1 MVLSLFTRRKK
12 NKKPKTAAPA
22 PSEGN
27 SPIQLGKNAPSTS
40 ASSQFVPADQHPL
53 DPDPLK
59 RMLQQ
64 KRFCSILSDMDK
76 WQGHE
81 QRDEIAAQASSA
93 IERATAIVPEGT
105 VAISQSLI
113 AYPGADEDEHCVQP
127 YLIDVYAVTNERFQ
141 FFVDADGYDDLQWWP
156 EDIWP
161 HLIEFKDSTGKPGPR
176 FWRDGRHDARLT
188 QHPVTGISW
197 FEARAFALWIGQ
209 RLVTEAEWQMASS
222 WHINSSADILRR
234 FPWGDALDNQK
245 CNIWSSGHG
254 TTVPV
259 DEYVSGAAPNQVL
272 QLIGNTWEWISDEFR
287 ACDDQGRQIVAEM
300 PMHVIRGGAFDT
312 YFEPQAT
319 SQFRTGQISMARS
332 HNTGFRCAMDLDR
345 AFRLDEE

>member
-1 MVLSLFTRRKK
+1 MVLNLFSRRKK
-12 NKKPKTAAPA
+12 NIKAKTHTPPPPECNTPA
-22 PSEGN
+22 RRSEEALPGTA
-27 SPIQLGKNAPSTS
+27 SP
-40 ASSQFVPADQHPL
+40 QFVPAVRHPL

-64 KRFCSILSDMDK
+64 RRFCTILSDKDQ

-81 QRDEIAAQASSA
+81 QHDVIAEQASSA
-93 IERATAIVPEGT
+93 IEQATAIVPAGT
-105 VAISQSLI
+105 VAIAQSLI
-113 AYPGADEDEHCVQP
+113 AHPGADEDEHCVQP
-127 YLIDVYAVTNERFQ
+127 FLIDVCAVTNERFQ
-141 FFVDADGYDDLQWWP
+141 FFVEADGYDDLQWWP

-161 HLIEFKDSTGKPGPR
+161 HLIEFKDLTGKPGPR
-176 FWRDGRHDARLT
+176 FWCHGRHDARLA
-188 QHPVTGISW
+188 QHPVTGVSW
-197 FEARAFALWIGQ
+197 FEANAFAQWIGQ

-234 FPWGDALDNQK
+234 FPWGDALDNKK

-345 AFRLDEE
+345 AFWLDEE